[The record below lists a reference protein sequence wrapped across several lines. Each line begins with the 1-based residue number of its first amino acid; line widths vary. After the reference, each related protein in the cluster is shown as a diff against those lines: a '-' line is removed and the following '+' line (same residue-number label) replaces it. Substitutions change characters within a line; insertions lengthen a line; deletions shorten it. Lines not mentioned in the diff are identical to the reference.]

1 MALNIKNGEVVQLI
15 RKLAR
20 ERDVDL
26 TEAVRLAVVHELAV
40 NPGARE
46 SRLRR
51 MSAISRR
58 IAALPV
64 LDARSPDQILGYDET
79 GLPT

>member
-1 MALNIKNGEVVQLI
+1 MALNIKNGEVVELI

-26 TEAVRLAVVHELAV
+26 TEAVRLAVVHELAGK
-40 NPGARE
+40 PGARE

-79 GLPT
+79 GLTT